1 MKLCDKVFRT
11 IVAHRKGW
19 VFSPSDLTHKFT
31 RKQVNNALC
40 ALLKS
45 GKIRRIARG
54 IYDYPEYSELIG
66 RILSP
71 DVEKAFA
78 AYARRDKLTLEIH
91 GETALNYFYL
101 STQIVAR
108 NIYMSSGKSRI
119 YTLFNGTQLEFR
131 RVPPRDIGFKYRISS
146 VVVTAL
152 KRLGKDRIDNEVIA
166 KIREQINPNMRTKI
180 LNDTKGTTPFVYRA
194 IKQIC
199 MQRNLTDGN
208 TYI

>member
-31 RKQVNNALC
+31 RKQVNNALYT
-40 ALLKS
+40 LLKS

-66 RILSP
+66 RVLSP

-78 AYARRDKLTLEIH
+78 AYARRDKLILEIH
-91 GETALNYFYL
+91 GETALNYFGVSHQL
-101 STQIVAR
+101 VACH
-108 NIYMSSGKSRI
+108 IMMSSGKNRTL
-119 YTLFNGTQLEFR
+119 TLFNGLPLHFK

-146 VVVTAL
+146 VLVMGLRAY
-152 KRLGKDRIDNEVIA
+152 GKDINHPSSKWAIEKFR
-166 KIREQINPNMRTKI
+166 REIKPNMRTKI

-194 IKQIC
+194 IKKIC
-199 MQRNLTDGN
+199 REFD
-208 TYI
+208 